1 MSAPVDGAP
10 AVADPA
16 ASAIAAAM
24 VAVVTRRSLK
34 SPACGSLSRACP
46 SLPRAGPR
54 HGKPEGST
62 IARRARTGRYV
73 RSLCVTYYQA
83 RKKVTL
89 ALGNNQLTV
98 TMARTAMA
106 FIDLREEAG
115 LDLPATWDGLLEV
128 ALGRREARDDDLD

>member
-1 MSAPVDGAP
+1 M
-10 AVADPA
+10 
-16 ASAIAAAM
+16 
-24 VAVVTRRSLK
+24 
-34 SPACGSLSRACP
+34 
-46 SLPRAGPR
+46 
-54 HGKPEGST
+54 
-62 IARRARTGRYV
+62 
-73 RSLCVTYYQA
+73 TYYQA